1 MCTIWCNFT
10 VATCMLFT
18 VLESLTELIQQ
29 ANKHDIVFVYAI
41 SPGLDIT
48 YSSNKDLTILRR
60 KLDQVRSH
68 SFITVT
74 RVMSRSPNIDLTYYY
89 GKLVITFNH
98 PQTSLYQFSLDGF
111 KKTLLFLLCRCI
123 RSAVN
128 RLHCYL
134 MTLYLK

>member
-1 MCTIWCNFT
+1 
-10 VATCMLFT
+10 MLFT